1 MQKPKIQLINVSKE
15 FVADK
20 NNLEVLK
27 NVNLYAKTGE
37 FISIIGPS
45 GCGKSTIFHI
55 LTALVKEYEGVV
67 EIDGQPLSGIN
78 KKMSY
83 MHQKDLLMPW
93 RTLMGNLMLPLELQ
107 KENKKEALGKIE
119 KLLPL
124 FGLEGFENSYPNE
137 LSGGMRQRA
146 ALLRT
151 VLVDSDIMLLDE
163 PFGALD
169 AINRSKM
176 QEWLLN
182 IWSEFKRTVIFITH
196 DIEEAIYLSDRIY
209 VLSERPAEVIEE
221 VIIDFPRPREKG
233 IIVTSEFLKYKRKL
247 MNVLG
252 EI

>member
-1 MQKPKIQLINVSKE
+1 MDKPKILLKNLHKDFISNN
-15 FVADK
+15 DK
-20 NNLEVLK
+20 LSVLK
-27 NVNLYAKTGE
+27 EINLFVDEGE

-55 LTALVKEYEGVV
+55 LTGLQQEYKGRV
-67 EIDGQPLSGIN
+67 EIGGEPLQKIK

-93 RTLMGNLMLPLELQ
+93 RTLIGNVRLPLELQ
-107 KENKKEALGKIE
+107 GYSKKEASNKVKE
-119 KLLPL
+119 LLPI
-124 FGLEGFENSYPNE
+124 FGLEGFENAYPKE

-151 VLVDSDIMLLDE
+151 VLIDSEIMLLDE

-176 QEWLLN
+176 QEWLLD
-182 IWSEFKRTVIFITH
+182 IWNQFKRTVMFITH

-209 VLSERPAEVIEE
+209 VLSERPAQIIEE
-221 VIIDFPRPREKG
+221 LNIEFSRPREKD
-233 IIVTSEFLKYKRKL
+233 IVVTPEFLKYKKIL
-247 MNVLG
+247 MNALG

>member
-1 MQKPKIQLINVSKE
+1 MDKPKIQLSNVYKDFISDR
-15 FVADK
+15 DK
-20 NNLEVLK
+20 IEVLK
-27 NVNLYAKTGE
+27 NINLYVNKGE

-55 LTALVKEYEGVV
+55 LTGLQEEYEGNV
-67 EIDGQPLSGIN
+67 EIDGESLQKTN
-78 KKMSY
+78 KRMSY

-93 RTLMGNLMLPLELQ
+93 RTLIDNVMLPLELQ
-107 KENKKEALGKIE
+107 GENKKIALAKVE

-124 FGLEGFENSYPNE
+124 FGLEGFNNAYPNE

-151 VLVDSDIMLLDE
+151 VLVESDTMLLDE

-176 QEWLLN
+176 QEWLLD
-182 IWSEFKRTVIFITH
+182 IWNQFKRTVIFITH

-209 VLSERPAEVIEE
+209 VLSERPAQVIEE
-221 VIIDFPRPREKG
+221 LIIEFPRPREKD
-233 IIVTSEFLKYKRKL
+233 IVVTSQFLKYKKKL
-247 MNVLG
+247 MNALG
-252 EI
+252 EM

>member
-1 MQKPKIQLINVSKE
+1 MDKPKIQLSNVCKD
-15 FVADK
+15 FITDRDK
-20 NNLEVLK
+20 LEVVK
-27 NVNLYAKTGE
+27 NINLYVNKGE

-55 LTALVKEYEGVV
+55 LTGLQKDYVGNV
-67 EIDGQPLSGIN
+67 EIDGEPLQKIN

-93 RTLMGNLMLPLELQ
+93 RTLIDNVMLPLELQ
-107 KENKKEALGKIE
+107 GENKKVAFAKVE
-119 KLLPL
+119 KLLPV
-124 FGLEGFENSYPNE
+124 FGLEGFQNAYPNE

-176 QEWLLN
+176 QEWLLD
-182 IWSEFKRTVIFITH
+182 IWNQFKRTVVFITH

-209 VLSERPAEVIEE
+209 VLSERPAQVIEE
-221 VIIDFPRPREKG
+221 LKIEFPRPREKD
-233 IIVTSEFLKYKRKL
+233 IVVTSQFLEYKRKL
-247 MNVLG
+247 MNALG
-252 EI
+252 EM